1 MTLFLC
7 LCSLLVFVLNQMWDE
22 LTHPLFASY
31 YLLKKKKKKKIDLP
45 TLLIF
50 VMKGQ
55 TNNFFFGLTENTD
68 WTQA

>member
-31 YLLKKKKKKKIDLP
+31 YLLKKKIDLP

-55 TNNFFFGLTENTD
+55 TNNFFFWPYHEKCYLKM
-68 WTQA
+68 